1 LAGFG
6 GHRAFK
12 QRLGP
17 PEPHHPTI
25 APRRHP
31 VNRPVAQPRTA
42 NCLNPQAEK
51 FVDVFNTF
59 DDCATEEEGK
69 KLSNGCTNNP

>member
-1 LAGFG
+1 
-6 GHRAFK
+6 
-12 QRLGP
+12 
-17 PEPHHPTI
+17 
-25 APRRHP
+25 
-31 VNRPVAQPRTA
+31 
-42 NCLNPQAEK
+42 LNPQAEK